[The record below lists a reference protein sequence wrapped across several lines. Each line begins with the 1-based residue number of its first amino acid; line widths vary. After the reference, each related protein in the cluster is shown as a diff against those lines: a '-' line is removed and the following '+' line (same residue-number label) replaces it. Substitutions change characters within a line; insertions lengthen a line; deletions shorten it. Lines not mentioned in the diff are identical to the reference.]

1 MKRELKHGPDESGDA
16 LDVVNQMD
24 MAKSH
29 QVPPNLKDILSPV
42 SLSSS
47 RETFFRETVNW
58 EELTVPILLSDLQCM
73 LQEEGTLP
81 AHRSCIQNLSSW
93 IGEVSSTSR
102 KLSLA
107 ISEIRSMMESLVER
121 VDQSVTGLSL
131 LMSSAKFNI
140 GSEPDVEDNGI
151 GSSIWSSLLHLDETI
166 KQISRAQEKEIHEN
180 KQMVNEHALDINELF
195 EYVKSLNSKFS
206 KDIKYLHKLVLE
218 AKSRQANAHRSLSN
232 QSIPQFESIIST
244 TPVTH
249 NTIEV
254 SSSLNSN
261 VIQEHKNT
269 IAILNRRLEDLE
281 SKVANIAAPAVDESM
296 YTQLSS

>member
-29 QVPPNLKDILSPV
+29 QVPPKLKDVLSPV

-47 RETFFRETVNW
+47 RKTFFRDTVNW
-58 EELTVPILLSDLQCM
+58 EELTVPALLSDLQCM
-73 LQEEGTLP
+73 LQEEGIP
-81 AHRSCIQNLSSW
+81 QAHRSCIHNLSSW
-93 IGEVSSTSR
+93 IGEVSSTSK

-131 LMSSAKFNI
+131 RMSSAKFTI
-140 GSEPDVEDNGI
+140 GTEPYVEDNGI

-206 KDIKYLHKLVLE
+206 KDIKYLHKLLLE

-232 QSIPQFESIIST
+232 QSIPRFESIIPT

-249 NTIEV
+249 NTVEV

-261 VIQEHKNT
+261 VIQKHKNT
-269 IAILNRRLEDLE
+269 IAILKR
-281 SKVANIAAPAVDESM
+281 
-296 YTQLSS
+296 